1 MTLYTFCVSLLIP
14 CVPEVIL
21 ASGDSSG
28 SAEGRSYDRRWPKPD
43 WLCMKSLCTVP
54 RVVKSVFNSF
64 YSDVSSRLGELCE
77 AYRLE
82 IMEHH
87 NVPVIYDTSVFK
99 ALSQVKMTHDD
110 LPSLFKG
117 KCLGRPTREN
127 TYFQYFFCYTA
138 STQDLEDCKWAGYLI
153 SYPDLPRPTEW
164 DLGTRLR
171 AILKMTNTVKFRK

>member
-1 MTLYTFCVSLLIP
+1 M
-14 CVPEVIL
+14 
-21 ASGDSSG
+21 
-28 SAEGRSYDRRWPKPD
+28 
-43 WLCMKSLCTVP
+43 VP

-110 LPSLFKG
+110 LPAHIFSISF
-117 KCLGRPTREN
+117 
-127 TYFQYFFCYTA
+127 A
-138 STQDLEDCKWAGYLI
+138 TQRVPKIWKTTNG
-153 SYPDLPRPTEW
+153 
-164 DLGTRLR
+164 R
-171 AILKMTNTVKFRK
+171 AILTMTNISPLGQLRQITVNDHLKSWSSNELKHVSCFIYSSDASHSL

>member
-1 MTLYTFCVSLLIP
+1 M
-14 CVPEVIL
+14 
-21 ASGDSSG
+21 
-28 SAEGRSYDRRWPKPD
+28 
-43 WLCMKSLCTVP
+43 VP

-110 LPSLFKG
+110 LPSFFKG
-117 KCLGRPTREN
+117 KCPGAPTRDN

-138 STQDLEDCKWAGYLI
+138 STQDLEDCKWAGCSHDEEYF
-153 SYPDLPRPTEW
+153 SFGPS
-164 DLGTRLR
+164 
-171 AILKMTNTVKFRK
+171 